1 MKTAEK
7 ERITIHN
14 SLIMVTNAAFSECT
28 SWEMK
33 QTKILNAE
41 REREEKRGRKR
52 EKKHIEQEKAAKMQ
66 IATAN
71 MKMAKQQKAS
81 EPL

>member
-1 MKTAEK
+1 
-7 ERITIHN
+7 
-14 SLIMVTNAAFSECT
+14 
-28 SWEMK
+28 MK
-33 QTKILNAE
+33 QTKMNAE
-41 REREEKRGRKR
+41 RERGEKRGRKR